1 MNNVISKHRK
11 SQNIYIS
18 PLETFI
24 SPTSDQIQVQKQSL
38 KYNRCVKYSRCDKQG
53 LVVQSQIEFIMPHTC
68 VSVFITSG
76 SSITQNS
83 KQELIKD
90 FNIRVSRLTNK
101 RYRDYIERIMKDPF
115 IFNFSFSRHDDQDI
129 QNNDQ

>member
-11 SQNIYIS
+11 SQNIFIS

-24 SPTSDQIQVQKQSL
+24 SPTFDQVQVQKQSF
-38 KYNRCVKYSRCDKQG
+38 KYNRCVKYSRCDKHG
-53 LVVQSQIEFIMPHTC
+53 LVQSQIEFIMPHTC

-83 KQELIKD
+83 NQELI
-90 FNIRVSRLTNK
+90 
-101 RYRDYIERIMKDPF
+101 
-115 IFNFSFSRHDDQDI
+115 
-129 QNNDQ
+129 